1 MNLLKYDALGNDYLV
16 LSPQESPGLP
26 TIEVIQALCSR
37 QKGVGSDGLLYGPIF
52 QGDELGLRIF
62 NPDGSEAEISG
73 NGLRIFARYLWEK
86 GIVAAEKSFI
96 VSTLGADTQCTVH
109 DKGEVVSVR
118 MGRVHFW
125 SSDIPVAGEPREVL
139 EEDLIVEGYNVRVC
153 AATVG
158 NPHCVVIN
166 QPVSWQHACK
176 LGPCL
181 ETHSLFPNRTNVQ
194 FLEVIDR
201 KTIRIEIWE
210 RGAGYTK
217 ASGSSSCAAAA
228 VAHKLGYCDTDINV
242 FMPGGMLKV
251 HLGAHYEARLTGPV
265 AFVGELWAHPDG
277 TVVEKAVEPM
287 KTL

>member
-1 MNLLKYDALGNDYLV
+1 MKLRKYDALGNDYLI
-16 LSPQESPGLP
+16 LGPKESLTIPQPEQ
-26 TIEVIQALCSR
+26 IQAWCSR
-37 QKGVGSDGLLYGPIF
+37 QNGVGADGLLYGPIF

-73 NGLRIFARYLWEK
+73 NGLRIFARYLWEQ
-86 GIVAAEKSFI
+86 GIVTEGKAFT
-96 VSTLGADTQCTVH
+96 VSTLGGDVSCRVH
-109 DKGEVVSVR
+109 DRGQVVSVQ

-125 SSDIPVAGEPREVL
+125 SADIPVLGDSREVL
-139 EEDLIVEGYNVRVC
+139 EEDLELEGYKVRFC

-176 LGPCL
+176 LGPSL

-194 FLEVIDR
+194 FLEVIDS

-228 VAHKLGYCDTDINV
+228 VAHKLGHCGADIKV
-242 FMPGGMLKV
+242 LMPGGALQV
-251 HLGAHYEARLTGPV
+251 HLSSDYKATLTGPV
-265 AFVGELWAHPDG
+265 DFVEELSVLPDG
-277 TVVEKAVEPM
+277 MLAQELAKV
-287 KTL
+287 